1 MSRGAVRNHGP
12 LVFLKVHGQK
22 AAGGTGQLAERPKQ
36 GAGIR
41 PDHPAETFAAIDTQT
56 EHEAKGKDVKQNPQG
71 FRINRHRGNLHMKQ
85 ILSAIWDT
93 LTAAF
98 TDWLPTYQ
106 NVTLGGL
113 EVLGAIL
120 GILAIAIAIKKHL
133 R

>member
-1 MSRGAVRNHGP
+1 MSQGAVRNHGP
-12 LVFLKVHGQK
+12 LVFLKVHLQK
-22 AAGGTGQLAERPKQ
+22 AAGGAGQLAERPKQ
-36 GAGIR
+36 GTGVR
-41 PDHPAETFAAIDTQT
+41 PDYPTEAFAAIDTQA
-56 EHEAKGKDVKQNPQG
+56 EHEAKSKGVKQNPQG

-106 NVTLGGL
+106 NVSLGGL

-120 GILAIAIAIKKHL
+120 GILTVAIAIKKHL